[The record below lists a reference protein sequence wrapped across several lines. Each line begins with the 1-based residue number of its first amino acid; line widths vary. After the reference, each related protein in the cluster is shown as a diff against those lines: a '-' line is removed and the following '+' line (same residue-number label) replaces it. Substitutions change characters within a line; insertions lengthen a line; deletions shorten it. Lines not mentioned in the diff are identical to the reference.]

1 MKKFLSLV
9 LALVMTMSLVT
20 ISAGAKDF
28 TDDSKLNY
36 KEAVDVV
43 SAIGVIDGYTDGSFN
58 PQAGLTRGAAAKI
71 ICNLILGPTTA
82 AALRADTAPF
92 KDVAVDNTFAG
103 YIAYCSQQG
112 IISGYS
118 DGTFRPAAPLTGY
131 AFMKMLL
138 GALGYDA
145 DIEGYVGANWSIQV
159 AKRALAI
166 GLDDGMVEDF
176 VGSKAVNREEA
187 CLFAFNTLTAD
198 MVEYGQKTTIT
209 VGGAEVVVGASEAK
223 KVEWNDTKDY
233 RESVRDGDKKDN
245 SLQFCEKYFSNLKLK
260 DLSGITDAFGR
271 PSNTW
276 YKKNDKIG
284 TYPKAADLTYNKS
297 VKGKD
302 IFADLGLDKADAYD
316 YDVVIDG
323 YEYTEALPV
332 AKGTAGDVKLSSVAD
347 YVGDGSLVEVFEDE
361 QVITV
366 VNTYVMK
373 VAGDY
378 DEKDEVLNL
387 EAATNDLCK
396 PADRI
401 GSVAL
406 SSDDF
411 AGLDEFKDEDVV
423 TVTVATADQ
432 GRTYEVK
439 SIALAEKVTG
449 TVAEYVDEE
458 SVTLDETYKYNVTAL
473 ADGIDVY
480 QYTIKSDVAL
490 YVDAN
495 GLVLFA
501 DGIEDEGSYVYIDDF
516 SVHTSSSKSPIVAH
530 AYFLDGTEE
539 EITLN
544 KVGTVKVAGLQTA
557 NSLDEGWYKF
567 TKKDTGKY
575 DLTWADEE
583 VIGTDNDKVVTDYA
597 AQKADLG
604 DGEFFGNK
612 ETKFIVVD
620 KNDNVKVYEGIKNM
634 PKTVLGTNGVAKAIL
649 TTDTDYAKYVFID
662 VDDGNVKGGS
672 ISKDQLFVLKLDAT
686 YGHDNDADTYYR
698 YKVILN
704 GEETKVKVVAGTGIA
719 VGQLYSNIEYNTK
732 GYVTAIEPVDDPDYY
747 YSCVEESHNVAG
759 ATFTYKSNTV
769 VMTLANDTKVNFYMA
784 DNAKIYLINDKDDVS
799 VVSGATLV
807 REVNKIVDDD
817 GNACGLLADSTVFA
831 VKDNDT
837 ECTALY
843 VYNYEA

>member
-58 PQAGLTRGAAAKI
+58 PQGGLTRGAAAKI

-92 KDVAVDNTFAG
+92 KDVAIDNTFAG

-112 IISGYS
+112 IISGYA

-138 GALGYDA
+138 GALGYDS
-145 DIEGYVGANWSIQV
+145 DIEGYVGPNWSIQV

-198 MVEYGQKTTIT
+198 MVEYGQRTTIT
-209 VGGAEVVVGASEAK
+209 VGGAEVVVGAGEAH
-223 KVEWNDTKDY
+223 KVDWKDAKDY
-233 RESVRDGDKKDN
+233 RESVRGGVKKDGN
-245 SLQFCEKYFSNLKLK
+245 QQFCEKYFSNLKLK
-260 DLSGITDAFGR
+260 DLSGVTDVFGR

-284 TYPKAADLTYNKS
+284 TYPKAADLTYKKS

-302 IFADLGLDKADAYD
+302 IFADLGLDKADAYK

-323 YEYTEALPV
+323 LEYPEALPV
-332 AKGTAGDVKLSSVAD
+332 KKGTAGDVKLSSVPGKYG
-347 YVGDGSLVEVFEDE
+347 YVGDGSKVEVFEDE

-366 VNTYVMK
+366 INTYVMK
-373 VAGDY
+373 VDGEY

-387 EAATNDLCK
+387 EAATNDLCT
-396 PADRI
+396 PATRI
-401 GSVAL
+401 SSAKL

-423 TVTVATADQ
+423 TVTVAYNGKDYDVQT
-432 GRTYEVK
+432 
-439 SIALAEKVTG
+439 IALAEKVTG

-473 ADGIDVY
+473 ADDIDVY

-501 DGIEDEGSYVYIDDF
+501 DGIEDEGSYIYIDDF
-516 SVHTSSSKSPIVAH
+516 SCHTTSEKSPIVAH

-539 EITLN
+539 DITLN
-544 KVGTVKVAGLQTA
+544 KVGTVKVAGEKMAASMRA
-557 NSLDEGWYKF
+557 NDQGWYKF

-575 DLTWADEE
+575 DLTWAGEK
-583 VIGTDNDKVVTDYA
+583 VIVAGSGNVVTDYA

-604 DGEFFGNK
+604 NGTYFGNK
-612 ETKFIVVD
+612 DTKFIVVD

-634 PKTVLGTNGVAKAIL
+634 PKTVLGAKGVAKVIL

-719 VGQLYSNIEYNTK
+719 EGRLYSNIEYNTK

-747 YSCVEESHNVAG
+747 YSCVESKDNVAG
-759 ATFTYKSNTV
+759 AKFTYKSNTV
-769 VMTLANDTKVNFYMA
+769 VMTLADKNKVNFYMA
-784 DNAKIYLINDKDDVS
+784 DNAKIYLINDEDDVS
-799 VVSGATLV
+799 VVSGSTLV
-807 REVNKIVDDD
+807 REIDKI
-817 GNACGLLADSTVFA
+817 GGLLANSTVFA

-843 VYNYEA
+843 VYNLK